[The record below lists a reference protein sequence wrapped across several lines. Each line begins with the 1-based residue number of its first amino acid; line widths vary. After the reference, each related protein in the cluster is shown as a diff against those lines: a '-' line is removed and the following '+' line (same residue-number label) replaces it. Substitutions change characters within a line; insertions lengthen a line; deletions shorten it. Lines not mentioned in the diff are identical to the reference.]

1 VSAPG
6 GKCSLQT
13 LSGLVSGRHR
23 EAVDLTE
30 DCPAV
35 RLELDSTAETLTLV
49 RGALGAVAE
58 LLSLDPELLDD
69 LKTAVSEACNNV
81 VLHAYDGAPGPLSV
95 SLYVDQEKIEVVVR
109 DAGSGIPAGASTD
122 DRMQGVGLPIIRAL
136 AEHAE
141 FRAGPGGGTE
151 VRMVFAGNRDGRL
164 LFEPPA
170 DASPEDGWTER
181 LSGEVVVS
189 LSPVSFLGAV
199 LGRLARALAAR
210 ARFSLDR
217 FSDVYLV
224 TDAIAAHASR
234 AAEGDRIAFGLSTDT
249 RRLDLTVGPF
259 RSGSGSQLSAER
271 PVRDVGSP
279 LLLLSDEVE
288 IRTADHEEL
297 LHVVMTDQP
306 REARGAL

>member
-1 VSAPG
+1 VRPG
-6 GKCSLQT
+6 GST
-13 LSGLVSGRHR
+13 L

-30 DCPAV
+30 DRPAV

-81 VLHAYDGAPGPLSV
+81 VLHAYDGAPGPLGV
-95 SLYVDQEKIEVVVR
+95 LLYVNPGEIEVVVR
-109 DAGSGIPAGASTD
+109 DEGSGIPVGASTD

-136 AEHAE
+136 AERAE
-141 FRAGPGGGTE
+141 FRHRSGGGTE
-151 VRMVFAGNRDGRL
+151 VRMMFVGHRDGKP

-170 DASPEDGWTER
+170 PAAAEDGWTDR
-181 LSGEVVVS
+181 LSGEAVVS
-189 LSPVSFLGAV
+189 LSPVSFVGAV

-224 TDAIAAHASR
+224 TDAIASHAAR
-234 AAEGDRIAFGLSTDT
+234 AAHGERIGFGLSTGT
-249 RRLDLTVGPF
+249 RRLELTLGPF
-259 RSGSGSQLSAER
+259 RPGSGSQLKQER

-288 IRTADHEEL
+288 IRPADGEEV
-297 LHVVMTDQP
+297 LHVVMTDRP
-306 REARGAL
+306 REPVHGPA

>member
-1 VSAPG
+1 
-6 GKCSLQT
+6 
-13 LSGLVSGRHR
+13 
-23 EAVDLTE
+23 VDLIE

-81 VLHAYDGAPGPLSV
+81 VLHAYDGRSGPLSV
-95 SLYVDQEKIEVVVR
+95 CLYVHAGEIEVLVR
-109 DAGSGIPAGASTD
+109 DEGSGIPAGASTD

-136 AEHAE
+136 AQRAE
-141 FRAGPGGGTE
+141 FRDRPEGGTE
-151 VRMVFAGNRDGRL
+151 VWMVFAGIRDGKS
-164 LFEPPA
+164 LFKQPGEIA
-170 DASPEDGWTER
+170 PEDGWTEQ
-181 LSGEVVVS
+181 LSGDAVVS

-224 TDAIAAHASR
+224 TDAIAAHAAR
-234 AAEGDRIAFGLSTDT
+234 AANGDRIGFGLSTGT
-249 RRLDLTVGPF
+249 RRLELTVGPF
-259 RSGSGSQLSAER
+259 RPGSGSQLKENR

-279 LLLLSDEVE
+279 LLLLSDEVQ
-288 IRTADHEEL
+288 IRPVDGEEMI
-297 LHVVMTDQP
+297 HVVMTDQR
-306 REARGAL
+306 REPVRGAV

>member
-1 VSAPG
+1 VE
-6 GKCSLQT
+6 QI
-13 LSGLVSGRHR
+13 
-23 EAVDLTE
+23 E

-35 RLELDSTAETLTLV
+35 RLELESTAETLTLV

-95 SLYVDQEKIEVVVR
+95 TLYVDQQNIEVVVR
-109 DAGSGIPAGASTD
+109 DAGSGIPAGASID

-136 AEHAE
+136 AEQAE
-141 FRAGPGGGTE
+141 FRPGPGGGTE
-151 VRMVFAGNRDGRL
+151 VRMVFAGNREGRL
-164 LFEPPA
+164 LFEPPVGA
-170 DASPEDGWTER
+170 VPEDGWTEQ
-181 LSGEVVVS
+181 LSGDVVVS

-224 TDAIAAHASR
+224 TDAIAAHAAR
-234 AAEGDRIAFGLSTDT
+234 AAQGDRIAFSLVTGT

-259 RSGSGSQLSAER
+259 EPGTGSRLREER

-288 IRTADHEEL
+288 IRQTDGEEL
-297 LHVVMTDQP
+297 LHVVMTDEPRDAQP
-306 REARGAL
+306 SAG

>member
-1 VSAPG
+1 VA
-6 GKCSLQT
+6 LI
-13 LSGLVSGRHR
+13 
-23 EAVDLTE
+23 E

-81 VLHAYDGAPGPLSV
+81 VMHAYDGAPGPLIV
-95 SLYVDQEKIEVVVR
+95 SLYVRDADIEVVVL
-109 DAGSGIPAGASTD
+109 DEGSGIPAGASID

-136 AEHAE
+136 ARRAE
-141 FRAGPGGGTE
+141 FRERLEGGTE
-151 VRMVFAGNRDGRL
+151 VWMLFAGIRDGKP
-164 LFEPPA
+164 LFEAPSVA
-170 DASPEDGWTER
+170 APEDGWTGQ
-181 LSGEVVVS
+181 LSGDAVVS

-224 TDAIAAHASR
+224 TDAIAAHAAR
-234 AAEGDRIAFGLSTDT
+234 AANGDRIGFGLSTGI
-249 RRLDLTVGPF
+249 RRLELTVGPF
-259 RSGSGSQLSAER
+259 RSGSGSQLSEDR

-279 LLLLSDEVE
+279 LLLLSDEVQ
-288 IRTADHEEL
+288 IRPSGREEM
-297 LHVVMTDQP
+297 LHVVMTDRP
-306 REARGAL
+306 RGAA